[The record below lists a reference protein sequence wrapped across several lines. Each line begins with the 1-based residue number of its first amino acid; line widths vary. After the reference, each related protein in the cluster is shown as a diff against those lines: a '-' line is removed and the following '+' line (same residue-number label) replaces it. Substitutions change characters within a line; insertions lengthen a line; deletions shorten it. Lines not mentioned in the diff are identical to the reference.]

1 MKRYID
7 IFFKTQLDILD
18 NKSYLKILTTNYT
31 FEEMFNELVKKSA
44 LILIDKDNKR
54 IINNYEEFSFL
65 IQHKL
70 IDSNLANKVIFI
82 VNNWLKLE

>member
-82 VNNWLKLE
+82 VNNLLKLK

>member
-70 IDSNLANKVIFI
+70 IDSNLSNKVIFI
-82 VNNWLKLE
+82 VNNLLKLK

>member
-7 IFFKTQLDILD
+7 IFYKTQSERLDS
-18 NKSYLKILTTNYT
+18 KSYLKILTTNYT

-44 LILIDKDNKR
+44 LIIIDKDNKR

-70 IDSNLANKVIFI
+70 IDSNLANKIIFI
-82 VNNWLKLE
+82 VNNWLKLK

>member
-7 IFFKTQLDILD
+7 IFYKTQSERLDS
-18 NKSYLKILTTNYT
+18 KSYLKILTTKYT

-44 LILIDKDNKR
+44 LIIIDKDNKR

-70 IDSNLANKVIFI
+70 IDSNLANKIIFI

>member
-7 IFFKTQLDILD
+7 IFYKTQSERLDS
-18 NKSYLKILTTNYT
+18 KSYLKILTTNYT

-44 LILIDKDNKR
+44 LIIIDKDNKR

-70 IDSNLANKVIFI
+70 IDSNLANKIIFI